1 MRRQSHNTANWI
13 RPASAGHDLP
23 SPCDRA
29 GLWESDGVHGFVD
42 PEPIIQERLAQEL
55 QPLRD
60 ELAQAI
66 TWKHRRR
73 IRRRIRQSE
82 ARIRREFSSAQ
93 W

>member
-1 MRRQSHNTANWI
+1 MRPTPPTGFAMHPPDPTC
-13 RPASAGHDLP
+13 L
-23 SPCDRA
+23 PCDRA

-42 PEPIIQERLAQEL
+42 PEPIIQERLTQEL
-55 QPLRD
+55 QALRD

-66 TWKHRRR
+66 TWRHRRR

-82 ARIRREFSSAQ
+82 ARIRRDFSSAQ